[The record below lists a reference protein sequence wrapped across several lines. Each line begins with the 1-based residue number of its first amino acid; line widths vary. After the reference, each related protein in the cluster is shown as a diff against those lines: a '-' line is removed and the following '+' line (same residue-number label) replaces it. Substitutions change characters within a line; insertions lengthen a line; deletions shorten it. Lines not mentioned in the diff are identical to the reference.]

1 MRKPS
6 EETIE
11 KELVLAAIDALK
23 VVGGEKLAR
32 IILRAA
38 GKPEFEEG
46 DKLPERIPL
55 ADYFRFRDTALG
67 ILGNSFG
74 GTAFQAGQVMM
85 RNLKNE
91 KVRQIE
97 RLIVRSRSTM
107 NRLPIIGQAAVLAAR
122 GNPGIVRGMMRRDTL
137 LIKIEDC
144 PECRGLQRQTP
155 FCFLTQGLI
164 VEFANSYLNLKVTTR
179 ETQCAALGDPFC
191 EIKVVTFR

>member
-191 EIKVVTFR
+191 EIKVVPRR

>member
-55 ADYFRFRDTALG
+55 ADYFRFRDTAVE

-85 RNLKNE
+85 QNLKNE

-97 RLIVRSRSTM
+97 RLIARSRATM
-107 NRLPIIGQAAVLAAR
+107 NRLPFIGQAAVLAAK
-122 GNPGIVRGMMRRDTL
+122 GNPGIVRATMRKDAL

-164 VEFANSYLNLKVTTR
+164 VEFANSYLNLRVTTR
-179 ETQCAALGDPFC
+179 ETQCATLGDPCC
-191 EIKVVTFR
+191 EIKVVPLR